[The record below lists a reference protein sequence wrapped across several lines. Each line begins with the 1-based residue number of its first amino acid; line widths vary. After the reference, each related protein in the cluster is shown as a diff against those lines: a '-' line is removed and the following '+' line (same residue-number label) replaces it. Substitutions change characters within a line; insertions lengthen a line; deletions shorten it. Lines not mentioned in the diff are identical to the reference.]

1 MISQPSCHRV
11 QRLLDEFAAGS
22 LPAGEA
28 WIVQQHLASCSACAQ
43 TLNDFSVLRSAAS
56 ALEPEAPPA
65 GVEDAVMRRGASQ
78 GRRLAPFRR
87 LSWAVLAAPAAAALT
102 LGALVP
108 LLDAPGRPARVA
120 THTPVV
126 SAPAQPSL
134 LALAASDPLADL
146 AAANLVERTGET
158 VGANRDADL

>member
-1 MISQPSCHRV
+1 
-11 QRLLDEFAAGS
+11 
-22 LPAGEA
+22 
-28 WIVQQHLASCSACAQ
+28 
-43 TLNDFSVLRSAAS
+43 
-56 ALEPEAPPA
+56 
-65 GVEDAVMRRGASQ
+65 MRRVASQ

-87 LSWAVLAAPAAAALT
+87 LNWAVLAAPAAAALT